1 MIVIS
6 ETASGKTTQIP
17 QFIYRDGLNHGGRI
31 AITQV
36 IKQKLLDNRIPVS
49 DFGWNSPKSY
59 AQKRSISLFYALKSA
74 I

>member
-36 IKQKLLDNRIPVS
+36 IKQTKIIDNNPQSIKENFLWILKAKNLWFTADFNGIP
-49 DFGWNSPKSY
+49 
-59 AQKRSISLFYALKSA
+59 
-74 I
+74 